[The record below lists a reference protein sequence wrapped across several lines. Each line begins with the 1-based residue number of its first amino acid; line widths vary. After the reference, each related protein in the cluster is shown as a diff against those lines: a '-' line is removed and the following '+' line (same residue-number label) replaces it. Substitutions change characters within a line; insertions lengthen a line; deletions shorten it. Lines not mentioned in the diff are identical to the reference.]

1 MTLLHLEEKAKNI
14 IQDIKDNGRFQKE
27 DNNIDYKLKLKISQE
42 RNNVEVFLINF
53 AKDILS
59 FANADGGIIILGVN
73 ENKETGVYKDEGLED
88 KDIAIL
94 DSLDLNDIL
103 QKFYSIISVNIHL
116 NLQMFRIGA
125 RKFYYLLIEKSNEIL
140 VPKKEIKIY
149 GVKEGAIYYRTS
161 GKNECANESTSTFN
175 QFLQI
180 KANEKSKEFM
190 EIWSKLLPQMVDI
203 NPREILII
211 NPHQDMVY
219 GFNDKE
225 RKLSSGKVEVG
236 DSENKIFNKILN
248 AISNGEI
255 GKMTNENGKPLFKIA
270 VSQSNKFRI
279 SSNENAQEIRI
290 TRNKNESQ
298 GTLLHEEIS
307 DGIFREINNL
317 MDANQLL
324 KTESRSFIFGEELYY
339 RIYSERQKLHFNLE
353 YFKMLSEVTSKQLFY
368 CPYLYWVTKMPTEEI
383 ATFIVSFLK
392 NYKHPGVY
400 SLIHFFALLSD
411 RGIEFLNN
419 LLDKKY
425 FEISQKPNY
434 YYSFLKLL
442 DAKNRILKSLK
453 LSENTE
459 LEFQNYYENA
469 KVGDIMNNKEKYE
482 EVLSRMC
489 SSVFDNKKENKT
501 VCRQLDVLIHGH
513 LISEKSDEIMNEI
526 EKQYNQ
532 VKP

>member
-211 NPHQDMVY
+211 NPQQDMVY

-317 MDANQLL
+317 MDAN
-324 KTESRSFIFGEELYY
+324 
-339 RIYSERQKLHFNLE
+339 
-353 YFKMLSEVTSKQLFY
+353 
-368 CPYLYWVTKMPTEEI
+368 
-383 ATFIVSFLK
+383 
-392 NYKHPGVY
+392 
-400 SLIHFFALLSD
+400 
-411 RGIEFLNN
+411 LN
-419 LLDKKY
+419 
-425 FEISQKPNY
+425 
-434 YYSFLKLL
+434 
-442 DAKNRILKSLK
+442 
-453 LSENTE
+453 
-459 LEFQNYYENA
+459 
-469 KVGDIMNNKEKYE
+469 
-482 EVLSRMC
+482 
-489 SSVFDNKKENKT
+489 
-501 VCRQLDVLIHGH
+501 
-513 LISEKSDEIMNEI
+513 
-526 EKQYNQ
+526 
-532 VKP
+532 